1 MATVP
6 ASEASDRFAELFDR
20 AVHGKER
27 VVLRE
32 RGVDLAAV
40 VPIEDLKRLQAM
52 EDRIDIQAA
61 RESLAE
67 EGSIPSEELRARLG
81 I

>member
-20 AVHGKER
+20 AVRGKER

-40 VPIEDLKRLQAM
+40 VPIEDLNRLQAM
-52 EDRIDIQAA
+52 EDRIDIQTAHA
-61 RESLAE
+61 SLAE
-67 EGSIPSEELRARLG
+67 EGSISSEELKAEFGL
-81 I
+81 